1 MQRDELG
8 VRTEGTVGK
17 VDGKNWKP
25 QEGARLG
32 EWALVGRG
40 YLGKGGN
47 GEVWE
52 ARREGDDGR
61 YAIKMFGLGRALADR
76 RQRFADEITFL
87 RGYTGEGVVPLVDSR
102 VPEDTRE
109 ICWYVMPLAVP
120 LDKAL
125 GDTPAEETMLEAVAA
140 YAETLA
146 ILAEQG
152 VHHRDIKPSNLFQ
165 RDGQWEIGD
174 FGLVTFPGK
183 GDVTSSTVKLGPA
196 NFHAPEM
203 LEPSDDVDGGPADV
217 WSLAKTMW
225 VLLRRTRWPLPGEY
239 RSGSEYSLQG
249 HIALP
254 WAGELDRLMQ
264 RCTVLHPAG
273 RPMMAEFAK
282 EVRACLAEPPESRET
297 ASIAEMQ
304 DRLGVLTA
312 ASHEAAQLAQERR
325 NFLDRVALEL
335 NVLFTDL
342 YGVVDGMLQGKF
354 RYYEGQPEPS
364 DATRL
369 LPMLRPQ
376 WVHQRGALF
385 TSPDQVGKAA
395 VKFSFVVRLVDG
407 FDDVAEIAFDLRV
420 VHRHHGLDDHPFEL
434 QRTWN
439 APVGSVQFARILDE
453 IRAVASNAVPDM
465 LPLILRIVALAD
477 DHVPDWYTKARAGDI

>member
-1 MQRDELG
+1 M
-8 VRTEGTVGK
+8 RTEGTVGM
-17 VDGKNWKP
+17 VGGRNWKP

-32 EWALVGRG
+32 KWTLVGRG
-40 YLGKGGN
+40 YLGRGGN

-61 YAIKMFGLGRALADR
+61 YAIKMFGLGRSLKNR

-87 RGYTGEGVVPLVDSR
+87 RGYTGEGVVPLVDSH
-102 VPEDTRE
+102 VPEDPRE

-120 LDKAL
+120 LDEAL
-125 GDTPAEETMLEAVAA
+125 GDTPAEETMLEAIAG

-146 ILAEQG
+146 TLAEQG
-152 VHHRDIKPSNLFQ
+152 VHHRDIKPSNLFA

-183 GDVTSSTVKLGPA
+183 SDVTSSAVKLGPA

-203 LEPSDDVDGGPADV
+203 LEPGEKADGGPADV

-239 RSGSEYSLQG
+239 RAGGEYSLQG

-264 RCTVLHPAG
+264 RCTALTPEA
-273 RPMMAEFAK
+273 RPTMADFAK
-282 EVRACLAEPPESRET
+282 EVRACLAEPPELRDA

-304 DRLGVLTA
+304 DRLAALTA
-312 ASHEAAQLAQERR
+312 ASHAAAELALERR
-325 NFLDRVALEL
+325 DSLERIAVEL
-335 NVLFTDL
+335 NDL
-342 YGVVDGMLQGKF
+342 CMDLWGVVDGMLRSRF
-354 RYYEGQPEPS
+354 LFYESQPEPS

-369 LPMLRPQ
+369 LPMVMRP
-376 WVHQRGALF
+376 WAHPRGALF
-385 TSPDQVGKAA
+385 TSPDQNGKAA
-395 VKFSFVVRLVDG
+395 VKFSFVVRVVDEPS
-407 FDDVAEIAFDLRV
+407 DEAEIAFDLRV
-420 VHRHHGLDDHPFEL
+420 VHRHQGLEDYPFNR

-439 APVGSVQFARILDE
+439 VPLGSVQFARVLGE
-453 IRAVASNAVPDM
+453 IRSIASDAVPDM

-477 DHVPDWYTKARAGDI
+477 DHVPDWYVNARPGDV

>member
-1 MQRDELG
+1 M
-8 VRTEGTVGK
+8 GK
-17 VDGKNWKP
+17 VDGKNWRP
-25 QEGARLG
+25 HEGARLG
-32 EWALVGRG
+32 EWTLVGRG

-52 ARREGDDGR
+52 ARGEGDDGR
-61 YAIKMFGLGRALADR
+61 YAIKMFGLGRLLVDR

-87 RGYTGEGVVPLVDSR
+87 RGYTGEGVVPLVDSH

-140 YAETLA
+140 YADTLA
-146 ILAEQG
+146 TLAEQG

-183 GDVTSSTVKLGPA
+183 DDVTSSTVKLGPA

-203 LEPSDDVDGGPADV
+203 LEPVDGVDGGPADV

-239 RSGSEYSLQG
+239 RSGGEYSLQG

-254 WAGELDRLMQ
+254 WAGELDRLMR
-264 RCTVLHPAG
+264 RCTVLQPAG
-273 RPMMAEFAK
+273 RPTMAEFAK
-282 EVRACLAEPPESRET
+282 EVRTCLAEPPELRKT

-304 DRLGVLTA
+304 DRLAVLTA
-312 ASHEAAQLAQERR
+312 ASHEAAQLALERR
-325 NFLDRVALEL
+325 NSLDQVAREL

-342 YGVVDGMLQGKF
+342 WGVVDEMLQGKF
-354 RYYEGQPEPS
+354 FYSEAQPEPS
-364 DATRL
+364 DATHL
-369 LPMLRPQ
+369 LPRLMPP
-376 WVHQRGALF
+376 WGHQRGAQF
-385 TSPDQVGKAA
+385 TSPDQIGKAA
-395 VKFSFVVRLVDG
+395 VKFSFVVRLVDKL
-407 FDDVAEIAFDLRV
+407 DDAAEIAFDLRV
-420 VHRHHGLDDHPFEL
+420 VHRHHGLEDYPFEL
-434 QRTWN
+434 PRTWN

-465 LPLILRIVALAD
+465 LPLILRIVALDD

>member
-1 MQRDELG
+1 M
-8 VRTEGTVGK
+8 RTEGTVGK
-17 VDGKNWKP
+17 VDGKNWRP

-32 EWALVGRG
+32 EWTLVGRG
-40 YLGKGGN
+40 YLGRGGN

-52 ARREGDDGR
+52 ARHEGDDGR
-61 YAIKMFGLGRALADR
+61 YAIKMFGLGRLLVDR
-76 RQRFADEITFL
+76 RQRFADEIMFL
-87 RGYTGEGVVPLVDSR
+87 RDYTGEGVVPLVDSH

-125 GDTPAEETMLEAVAA
+125 GETPAEQTMLEAVAA

-146 ILAEQG
+146 TLADQG

-165 RDGQWEIGD
+165 RDGRWEIGD

-183 GDVTSSTVKLGPA
+183 DDVTSPAVKLGPA

-203 LEPSDDVDGGPADV
+203 LEPVGGVGGGPADV

-239 RSGSEYSLQG
+239 RSGGEYSLQG

-264 RCTVLHPAG
+264 RCTVLLPEG
-273 RPMMAEFAK
+273 RPTMAEFAK
-282 EVRACLAEPPESRET
+282 EVRACLAEPPELRET

-304 DRLGVLTA
+304 DRLAVLTA
-312 ASHEAAQLAQERR
+312 ASHEAAQLALERR
-325 NFLDRVALEL
+325 DSLDQVAQEL

-342 YGVVDGMLQGKF
+342 WGVIDEMLQNKF
-354 RYYEGQPEPS
+354 LYYESQPEPS
-364 DATRL
+364 EATRL
-369 LPMLRPQ
+369 LPMLMPP
-376 WVHQRGALF
+376 WAHQRGAQF
-385 TSPDQVGKAA
+385 TSPDQIGKAA
-395 VKFSFVVRLVDG
+395 VKFSFMVRLVDKL
-407 FDDVAEIAFDLRV
+407 DDAAEIAFDLRV
-420 VHRHHGLDDHPFEL
+420 VHRHQGLEDYPFEL
-434 QRTWN
+434 PRTWN

-453 IRAVASNAVPDM
+453 IRAVTSNAVPDM
-465 LPLILRIVALAD
+465 LPPILRIVALDD
-477 DHVPDWYTKARAGDI
+477 DHVPGWYTKARAGDI

>member
-1 MQRDELG
+1 M
-8 VRTEGTVGK
+8 GK
-17 VDGKNWKP
+17 VDGKNWRP

-32 EWALVGRG
+32 EWTLVGRGYRG

-52 ARREGDDGR
+52 ARRDGDDGR
-61 YAIKMFGLGRALADR
+61 YAIKMFGLGKLLADR

-87 RGYTGEGVVPLVDSR
+87 HGYTGEGVVPLVDSH
-102 VPEDTRE
+102 VPEDTQE

-120 LDKAL
+120 LDEAL

-146 ILAEQG
+146 VLAEQG

-165 RDGQWEIGD
+165 RDGRWEIGD

-183 GDVTSSTVKLGPA
+183 GDVTSPAVRLGPV

-203 LEPSDDVDGGPADV
+203 LEPGDDVDGGPADV

-239 RSGSEYSLQG
+239 RSGGEYSLQG

-273 RPMMAEFAK
+273 RPTMAEFAK
-282 EVRACLAEPPESRET
+282 EVRACLAEPPESRAT

-304 DRLGVLTA
+304 DRLAVLTA
-312 ASHEAAQLAQERR
+312 ASHEAAQQAQERR
-325 NFLDRVALEL
+325 NFLDRLALEL
-335 NVLFTDL
+335 DVLFTDL
-342 YGVVDGMLQGKF
+342 YGVVDGMLQNKF
-354 RYYEGQPEPS
+354 RYYESQPEPS
-364 DATRL
+364 EATRL
-369 LPMLRPQ
+369 LPMLMPP
-376 WVHQRGALF
+376 WAHQRGAQF
-385 TSPDQVGKAA
+385 TSPDQDGKAA
-395 VKFSFVVRLVDG
+395 VKFSFMVRLVNKL
-407 FDDVAEIAFDLRV
+407 DDAAEIAFDLRV
-420 VHRHHGLDDHPFEL
+420 VHRHHSLEDYPFKL

-453 IRAVASNAVPDM
+453 VRAVASNAVPDM
-465 LPLILRIVALAD
+465 LSVILRIVALAD
-477 DHVPDWYTKARAGDI
+477 DHVPDWYAKARAGDI